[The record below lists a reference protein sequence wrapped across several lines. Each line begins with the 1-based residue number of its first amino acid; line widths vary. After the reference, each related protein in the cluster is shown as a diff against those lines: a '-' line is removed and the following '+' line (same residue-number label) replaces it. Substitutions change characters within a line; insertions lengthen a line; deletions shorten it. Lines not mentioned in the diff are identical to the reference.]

1 MDELILTRYL
11 YPEVDVKQSLLL
23 ALLDHNSKEALF
35 WGYELYYTGYGD
47 VYEYILNIYDNFYK
61 SENPELEAKLFS
73 KGIENECWIGTVILT
88 LSSRNYQICDFLR
101 EYKGES
107 CERRSYPPTK
117 FRFIIAFKPSDLV
130 NYKME
135 LPIGKKHGRFYLPIV
150 CKFPIRRECN
160 TLFEST
166 CNDFRKEFEHHWL
179 YFAAKSPVWLYRI
192 RDFGGSINEDTK
204 EVDFPNDDFHDEFY
218 DRWGIEP
225 DEQPL
230 DLKDKC
236 IGNCQV
242 QQLSMKEF
250 CDKYGGIQ
258 KKLENTIILS

>member
-1 MDELILTRYL
+1 MDQLILTRYL

-35 WGYELYYTGYGD
+35 WGYELYYSGYSD
-47 VYEYILNIYDNFYK
+47 VYDYVLNIYDNFYK
-61 SENPELEAKLFS
+61 SENPELESKLFS

-107 CERRSYPPTK
+107 CERRNYPTTK

-130 NYKME
+130 NY
-135 LPIGKKHGRFYLPIV
+135 
-150 CKFPIRRECN
+150 KFPIRRECN

-166 CNDFRKEFEHHWL
+166 CNDFRKEFEYHWL

-192 RDFGGSINEDTK
+192 RDFGGSINDEAM
-204 EVDFPNDDFHDEFY
+204 EVEFPNDDLHDGFY

-225 DEQPL
+225 DEQKME
-230 DLKDKC
+230 LKDKC
-236 IGNCQV
+236 IGNCQR
-242 QQLSMKEF
+242 QQLPMKEF
-250 CDKYGGIQ
+250 CEKYGGIE
-258 KKLENTIILS
+258 KKLENTIVLS